1 MTNDPSGVNPTQIV
15 TLYQVPNLSTQAQ
28 ISNVAY
34 ALGEDPFYTE
44 VTPTPTPPGPVP
56 PTPTPTPSSNKLET
70 IFIIIFVII
79 VVIVLV
85 AVGWTCY
92 GKYKKK

>member
-28 ISNVAY
+28 ISDVAY
-34 ALGEDPFYTE
+34 VLGEDPFYTE

-56 PTPTPTPSSNKLET
+56 PTPPTPSSNKLET

>member
-56 PTPTPTPSSNKLET
+56 PTPPTPSSNKLET

>member
-56 PTPTPTPSSNKLET
+56 PTPPAPSSNKLET